1 MLDSSEVPSNKKEG
15 RYTYDESGR
24 PYDPT
29 QGYARTYDALA
40 GKQNMVRTAIIDAK
54 RLSTRIPI
62 PLLTG
67 DPSRVGLNP
76 GVAIS
81 PQGEMVVCLRTLPS
95 GGSGT
100 TGARTVNKI
109 GRISD
114 GKLMIAADLKE
125 PASIKSMLGF
135 EDVRLFYRGDELH
148 GIATVALSGGQS
160 VGVAKADVVTFRI
173 VGDQIVEEKVIASP
187 RYERNWMPVAE
198 TDVAA
203 LAGLAG
209 PQRFIYST
217 DPLVVVTAASDIA
230 ALKISGTLRGGS
242 QVVAFGSSRIA
253 VVHEVAGGSGKP
265 VEYTHRFVV
274 FDVGI
279 SSVKI
284 GKPFF
289 FQKRGIE
296 FASGLVVTKDDSGEH
311 LWIAYGVEDKRAFLA
326 EVPDD
331 TLKEVFPS

>member
-76 GVAIS
+76 SVAIS
-81 PQGEMVVCLRTLPS
+81 PQGEMIVCLRTLPS

-135 EDVRLFYRGDELH
+135 EDVRLFYRSDELH

-187 RYERNWMPVAE
+187 RYERNWMPVVE

-331 TLKEVFPS
+331 TLKEVLP